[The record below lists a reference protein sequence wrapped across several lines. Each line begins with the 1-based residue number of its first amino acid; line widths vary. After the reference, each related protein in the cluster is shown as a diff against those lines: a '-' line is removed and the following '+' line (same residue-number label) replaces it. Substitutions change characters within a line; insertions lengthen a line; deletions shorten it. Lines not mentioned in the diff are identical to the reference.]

1 MHQSRKEQSIQ
12 RASNRLLSA
21 DRKEAMLLDE
31 WEDEM
36 EAAAEWAYG
45 TMPARRHGREQGSE

>member
-12 RASNRLLSA
+12 RASRRLLST

-31 WEDEM
+31 WEDDM
-36 EAAAEWAYG
+36 EAASEWAHG
-45 TMPARRHGREQGSE
+45 TMPARRHGKESGAD